1 MSEMRILCYGNS
13 NTYGFN
19 AEDGSRFSQDIRWPS
34 VMAQHLGDRKRVIEE
49 GCNGRAIFDVSPIDE
64 SLNGTAYLPRCID
77 RHNPVDLIIIYLGIN
92 DLFLSADMTVRRIA
106 ERLMSLI
113 SISEERSKS
122 REGKPARIL
131 LIAPPPINPAMAYHD
146 YYTREIESSHQF
158 AREYERV
165 AQMYGCLFLD
175 AGRIIQ
181 AVELDGVH
189 LDAENHK
196 RLGASVAGFV
206 NESLN

>member
-19 AEDGSRFSQDIRWPS
+19 AEDGSRFSPDIRWPS
-34 VMAQHLGDRKRVIEE
+34 VMAQHLGDGKRVIEE
-49 GCNGRAIFDVSPIDE
+49 GCNGRTIFDASPIDE
-64 SLNGTAYLPRCID
+64 SLNGSAYLPGCID

-92 DLFLSADMTVRRIA
+92 DLFLSADMTVRRIT
-106 ERLMSLI
+106 ERLMGLI
-113 SISEERSKS
+113 SISEERSKN

-131 LIAPPPINPAMAYHD
+131 IIAPPPVNPAMAYHD
-146 YYTREIESSHQF
+146 YYAREIESSLQF

-165 AQMYGCLFLD
+165 AKSYGCLFLD
-175 AGRIIQ
+175 AARIIQ

-189 LDAENHK
+189 LDAENHR
-196 RLGASVAGFV
+196 RLGVCVGDLLKKIF
-206 NESLN
+206 N